1 MKPQG
6 VTALGTHSPLRGHL
20 KILTESIF
28 DLQYLL
34 RVNHMILFTLY
45 PNQEVGAVPVF
56 KKKIKK
62 PHHLNLIPK
71 MKQKLFSIS
80 VNRSL
85 MIALVSMLAMGAC
98 KSKKKVVQ
106 PAPPAPVEQVQQPAP
121 PPAPVSS
128 AEEIAV
134 GKLENYFNSVAAA
147 GNESI
152 ANQTIQETLGMFS
165 NQETPVLIVIHEEN
179 GIKDYDEPTTIK
191 KYLEYLKDTKKNLNY
206 ISDIRMDANGKVSE
220 LELRRK

>member
-1 MKPQG
+1 
-6 VTALGTHSPLRGHL
+6 
-20 KILTESIF
+20 
-28 DLQYLL
+28 
-34 RVNHMILFTLY
+34 
-45 PNQEVGAVPVF
+45 
-56 KKKIKK
+56 
-62 PHHLNLIPK
+62 
-71 MKQKLFSIS
+71 MKQKLYSIS

-85 MIALVSMLAMGAC
+85 MIALVAMLAMGAC
-98 KSKKKVVQ
+98 KSKKKAAQ

-128 AEEIAV
+128 AEEVAAE
-134 GKLENYFNSVAAA
+134 KLENYFNGVAAA
-147 GNESI
+147 GNASI
-152 ANQTIQETLGMFS
+152 ANQTIQEALAMFS